1 MNASIKLC
9 INRIRASC
17 GPRGW
22 RRTAAHR
29 CAPVVITA
37 VPISAGSAGVA
48 VAIWLLGI
56 IVNLLTYS
64 EFFDVAL
71 RDFGLLLGAP
81 TLDRLA
87 SLYDPAWGHA
97 GQPSA

>member
-1 MNASIKLC
+1 MNVSIKPC
-9 INRIRASC
+9 INRIPASC

-37 VPISAGSAGVA
+37 VPISAGVA

>member
-1 MNASIKLC
+1 M
-9 INRIRASC
+9 
-17 GPRGW
+17 
-22 RRTAAHR
+22 
-29 CAPVVITA
+29 ITA